1 MERVR
6 HRTAMRGRGGH
17 GGWVAVQGLIA
28 VAVGVL
34 AFPEVTVRALA
45 LLLGIGLS
53 LLGLAGILVRG
64 RAPSYARWRG
74 TVFPGGERGRR
85 AAVPSAT
92 VRAGAVVLR
101 RRGQR
106 PGPRGA
112 RRALDVGLAV
122 HLTQQEK
129 RSL

>member
-1 MERVR
+1 
-6 HRTAMRGRGGH
+6 
-17 GGWVAVQGLIA
+17 
-28 VAVGVL
+28 
-34 AFPEVTVRALA
+34 
-45 LLLGIGLS
+45 
-53 LLGLAGILVRG
+53 
-64 RAPSYARWRG
+64 
-74 TVFPGGERGRR
+74 
-85 AAVPSAT
+85 
-92 VRAGAVVLR
+92 VVLR